1 MYLKYFIIAIMKLNN
16 LQDLNLE
23 IIFINIVINELIKKN
38 NKEK

>member
-38 NKEK
+38 K

>member
-38 NKEK
+38 NK